1 MTSAM
6 RDRDYVLGTHDDEV
20 ERLGI
25 QHRVWRPRALHGW
38 QRAGF
43 RTGQTLLDVGC
54 GPGWAARDLAEL
66 VGPSGRVVAV
76 DRSRRFLDVVEGI
89 RDERRLT
96 QIETLELD
104 LNDPAFPD
112 VIADGAWCRW
122 VFAFVKDPRALLG
135 RVAAALRPGG
145 VLVVHEDFDY
155 GAWGI
160 SPRSADMEAFVQ
172 TVMRSW
178 RDEGGEPDIALDLVR
193 WLPGAR
199 LELRA
204 LTPMLDVITPASHVW
219 EWPKTFAAVGAQRL
233 VDLGYLNAEQRAGV
247 THALA
252 SWERSADGLMT
263 TPGVLEI
270 IATRCPAS

>member
-1 MTSAM
+1 MDS
-6 RDRDYVLGTHDDEV
+6 DRDYVLGTHDDEV

-25 QHRVWRPRALHGW
+25 QHRVWRPRALRAW

-54 GPGWAARDLAEL
+54 GPGWATRDLAEL
-66 VGPSGRVVAV
+66 VGPSGRVVAI
-76 DRSRRFLDVVEGI
+76 DRSRRFLDVVETS
-89 RDERRLT
+89 RRERRLT
-96 QIETLELD
+96 QIEPLELD
-104 LNDPAFPD
+104 LNDPAIPH
-112 VIADGAWCRW
+112 VGADGAWCRW
-122 VFAFVKDPRALLG
+122 VFAFVKDPRALLRG
-135 RVAAALRPGG
+135 VAAALRPGG
-145 VLVVHEDFDY
+145 ILVAHEYFDY

-193 WLPGAR
+193 WLRDAG
-199 LELRA
+199 LELRT

-219 EWPKTFAAVGAQRL
+219 EWPKTFAAVGTRRL
-233 VDLGYLNAEQRAGV
+233 VDLGYLDADRSAAV
-247 THALA
+247 TNALA
-252 SWERSADGLMT
+252 AWERSGDGLMT

>member
-1 MTSAM
+1 M

-20 ERLGI
+20 HRLGI
-25 QHRVWRPRALHGW
+25 QHRVWRPRALGAW

-54 GPGWAARDLAEL
+54 GPGWATRDLAEL
-66 VGPSGRVVAV
+66 VGPSGRVLAI
-76 DRSRRFLDVVEGI
+76 DRSKRFLDVVATI
-89 RDERRLT
+89 RDEQRLP
-96 QIETLELD
+96 QIESLERD
-104 LNDPAFPD
+104 LNDPEIPA
-112 VIADGAWCRW
+112 VGADGAWCRW
-122 VFAFVKDPRALLG
+122 IFAFVRDPRALL
-135 RVAAALRPGG
+135 RSVAAALRPGG
-145 VLVVHEDFDY
+145 VLVVHEYFDY

-178 RDEGGEPDIALDLVR
+178 RDDGGEPDIALDLAR
-193 WLPGAR
+193 WLPDAG
-199 LELRA
+199 LELRT

-233 VDLGYLNAEQRAGV
+233 VDLGYLTAEQSGAV
-247 THALA
+247 TKALA
-252 SWERSADGLMT
+252 TWERSGNGLMT

-270 IATRCPAS
+270 IAHRDTKRI